1 MKKRLFYYQYEVYNK
16 RDKYLSIDK
25 AEEKTVFSDSVEAT
39 IKIENKRFAQNI
51 VYDYRASVEEYNI
64 NG

>member
-1 MKKRLFYYQYEVYNK
+1 MKFIIKK
-16 RDKYLSIDK
+16 RDKYLSIVK
-25 AEEKTVFSDSVEAT
+25 AEEKTVFSDSIEAT

-51 VYDYRASVEEYNI
+51 AYDYRASVEEYNI

>member
-51 VYDYRASVEEYNI
+51 VYDYSI
-64 NG
+64 